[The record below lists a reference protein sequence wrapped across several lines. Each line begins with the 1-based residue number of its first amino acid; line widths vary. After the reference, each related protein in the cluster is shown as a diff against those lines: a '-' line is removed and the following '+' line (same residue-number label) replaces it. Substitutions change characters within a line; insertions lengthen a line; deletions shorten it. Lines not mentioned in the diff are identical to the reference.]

1 VIEWVRGAAS
11 RKASFSDELF
21 VQVLEN
27 AETTIPNY
35 GFSYAPMVSLVQE
48 ASAVIKQGRTLPTRL
63 LIVTSTLGS
72 WMRALTT

>member
-1 VIEWVRGAAS
+1 MIEWVRGAAS
-11 RKASFSDELF
+11 RKASFGDELF

-48 ASAVIKQGRTLPTRL
+48 ASAVIK
-63 LIVTSTLGS
+63 
-72 WMRALTT
+72 

>member
-11 RKASFSDELF
+11 RKASFGDELF

-35 GFSYAPMVSLVQE
+35 GF
-48 ASAVIKQGRTLPTRL
+48 
-63 LIVTSTLGS
+63 
-72 WMRALTT
+72 